1 MLDLV
6 IPARPHAIG
15 TLEVG
20 RVLPFMRRRMVG
32 PFIFL
37 DHIGPIDLPAGIPRS
52 ADVRPH
58 PHIGLATITYLFA
71 GEITHRDSLGYAQV
85 IRPEEVNWMHAGRA
99 ISHSERFDGMRQAGG
114 PLHGLQAWVALPERE
129 EESDPGFDHY
139 GAADLP
145 VLQEHGIRGRLIAG
159 QGFGLKSGVRSRS
172 PLFYLHLALEEGARI
187 ALPDYPERA
196 VYVVEGAIAH
206 EGQRYERGQMLVFSP
221 GSDTSLSALAPSS
234 LMALGGEPLGE
245 RHIWWNFVSSRKAR
259 IEQAKADWQAGRIP
273 LPTADDRE
281 FIPLPDEAAAPRPEP
296 LS

>member
-71 GEITHRDSLGYAQV
+71 GEITHRDSLGYEQV
-85 IRPEEVNWMHAGRA
+85 IRPAEVNWMNAGRA
-99 ISHSERFDGMRQAGG
+99 ISHSERFDGMRATGG
-114 PLHGLQAWVALPERE
+114 LLHGVQAWVALPERD
-129 EESDPGFDHY
+129 EESDPGFEHY
-139 GAADLP
+139 AGADMP
-145 VLQEHGIRGRLIAG
+145 VIEERGISGRLIAG
-159 QGFGLKSGVRSRS
+159 EALGLKSGVRTRS
-172 PLFYLHLALEEGARI
+172 PLFYLHLALAPGARI
-187 ALPDYPERA
+187 ALPAAYAERA
-196 VYVVEGAIAH
+196 AYVIEGAVEH
-206 EGQRYERGQMLVFSP
+206 DGQRYERGQMLVFSP
-221 GSDTSLSALAPSS
+221 GTEAAVTALAPAIV
-234 LMALGGEPLGE
+234 MALGGEPVGE
-245 RHIWWNFVSSRKAR
+245 RHIWWNFVSSRKER
-259 IEQAKADWQAGRIP
+259 IEQAKADWQAGRIA
-273 LPTADDRE
+273 LPAADNSE
-281 FIPLPDEAAAPRPEP
+281 FIPLPETPAPRPEP